1 MVTQGFEGLRD
12 IFEALPSGIL
22 FYDPDG
28 NVLFMNRRAYEL
40 LALEGEKRYA
50 HLDEL
55 PESLG
60 PLRVTLQNAM
70 ADIARS
76 EVQLPLPGGPQTF
89 GFTLKAVHLSPE
101 PTMSGIAPSARDV
114 WIVIFNN
121 ITQIVQNQRTL
132 EKIRDELYQSKK
144 LASIGTM
151 ISGVAHELNNPLT
164 GISMSTQLARMALR
178 RWSQTAVGAGA
189 DAETAAL
196 AKTTLS
202 ELAKIEREAQ
212 KASTLVSELLNFS
225 RPTKLKLT
233 LENLVQL
240 VQDTMDA
247 LRSHPGFSRLTM
259 TLERPDHDLDVLCDR
274 VKIEQVF
281 YNLFK
286 NACEATDGRGP
297 IHVWFDQRYDGKE
310 HQHFAVAHVRDAG
323 PGINPTA
330 LSRIF
335 DPFFTTK
342 GAEGVGLGLSISYR
356 TLEQHGGM
364 LSVESHPGQGSV
376 FRVALPLLEDDPAQM
391 LE

>member
-1 MVTQGFEGLRD
+1 MVTQGFDGLRD
-12 IFEALPSGIL
+12 VFEALPSGIL

-28 NVLFMNRRAYEL
+28 NLLFMNRRAYEL
-40 LALEGEKRYA
+40 LRLEGDKRFH

-55 PESLG
+55 PQALS
-60 PLRVTLQNAM
+60 PLRTTLQNAVG
-70 ADIARS
+70 DIARS
-76 EVQLPLPGGPQTF
+76 EAQLSLPGGEETF
-89 GFTLKAVHLSPE
+89 GFTLKAVHLSGESPQE
-101 PTMSGIAPSARDV
+101 PSRDV
-114 WIVIFNN
+114 WILIFNN
-121 ITQIVQNQRTL
+121 ITQIVQSQRAL

-164 GISMSTQLARMALR
+164 GISMSTQLARMALK
-178 RWSQTAVGAGA
+178 RWSQTAVGASA
-189 DAETAAL
+189 DSETAAL
-196 AKTTLS
+196 ARTTLS

-212 KASTLVSELLNFS
+212 KASTLVTELLNFS

-233 LENLVQL
+233 LENMSRLAE
-240 VQDTMDA
+240 DTIEA
-247 LRSHPGFSRLTM
+247 LRTHPGFARLKL
-259 TLERPDHDLDVLCDR
+259 TLDKPDRDLDVLCDR
-274 VKIEQVF
+274 IKIEQVF

-286 NACEATDGRGP
+286 NACEATGGVGP
-297 IHVWFDQRYDGKE
+297 IHVWFDERYDGKE
-310 HQHFAVAHVRDAG
+310 RQRFAVAHVRDGG
-323 PGINPTA
+323 PGIDPTA

-364 LSVESHPGQGSV
+364 LSVKSHPGQGSV
-376 FRVALPLLEDDPAQM
+376 FSVALPLFDDEPAQI